1 MIWEADDDQIK
12 RNNSKRST
20 IRVGN
25 IGCSGLVILNLS
37 GGENTD
43 KSFYWYFRFYKASK
57 V

>member
-1 MIWEADDDQIK
+1 MLSLYV
-12 RNNSKRST
+12 SKK
-20 IRVGN
+20 IRY
-25 IGCSGLVILNLS
+25 GLVIFNLS